1 MSAPQPTNPDAQ
13 FPAHD
18 ASAQFS
24 FPKEE
29 EKVLEYW
36 REIDAVRYAVPS
48 LGRLRRCRSVTLIP
62 SPLDLLAVPHQCTAV
77 ARREQAAL

>member
-1 MSAPQPTNPDAQ
+1 MSAPQPTNADAQ

-18 ASAQFS
+18 AAAQFS

-36 REIDAVRYAVPS
+36 REIDAVSCTS
-48 LGRLRRCRSVTLIP
+48 LPRRVLVAAGRSC
-62 SPLDLLAVPHQCTAV
+62 
-77 ARREQAAL
+77 